1 MNKNSFFKKENYFDL
16 LIKNKN
22 IGVCSYDSGG
32 ANVINSLIKRK
43 GIKPKKY
50 FISGPAKIIFNKKK
64 NINSKLDIDILISG
78 TGTSD
83 FEKKVINNCVN
94 RGIEVI
100 CFFDHWTNYKQRLI
114 LNKKMLRPSY
124 LIGTDYFSLKKLK
137 HIFRD
142 SKLIYVKNYYLNS
155 IKKNLLNKKKSKRE
169 FDYGYL
175 SSNNKNEQII
185 FSKFVDKL
193 TKNKRNNF
201 IKILYRS
208 HPSEKVKNHK
218 TFFKNKIEI
227 KYASPNQRLEKF
239 LMMCNIYVGY
249 DSMSLVVAKF
259 CRLKVINICKPSKSQ
274 IPYKLN

>member
-22 IGVCSYDSGG
+22 IGVCSHDSGS

-43 GIKPKKY
+43 RIKPKKY
-50 FISGPAKIIFNKKK
+50 FIDGPAKIIFNKKK
-64 NINSKLDIDILISG
+64 NTNNKLDIDILISG

-83 FEKKVINNCVN
+83 FEKKVINNCIN
-94 RGIEVI
+94 RGIEVV

-114 LNKKMLRPSY
+114 LDKKILRPSY

-137 HIFRD
+137 NIFRD
-142 SKLIYVKNYYLNS
+142 SKLIFVKNYYLNS
-155 IKKNLLNKKKSKRE
+155 IKKNLITKKKTKRK
-169 FDYGYL
+169 FHYGYL
-175 SSNNKNEQII
+175 SSNNKNEQIV
-185 FSKFVDKL
+185 FSKFINKL
-193 TKNKRNNF
+193 IKNKKNNF
-201 IKILYRS
+201 IKILYRA
-208 HPSEKVKNHK
+208 HPSEKIKK
-218 TFFKNKIEI
+218 YKIFYKNKIEI
-227 KYASPNQRLEKF
+227 KYASTNQRLEKF

-259 CRLKVINICKPSKSQ
+259 CRLKVINICKLNKSK

>member
-22 IGVCSYDSGG
+22 IGICSYDSGG

-50 FISGPAKIIFNKKK
+50 FINGPAKIIFNKKK
-64 NINSKLDIDILISG
+64 NIDNKLDFDILISS

-83 FEKKVINNCVN
+83 FEKKIINKCIN
-94 RGIEVI
+94 RGIEVF

-114 LNKKMLRPSY
+114 LNKKILRPSY
-124 LIGTDYFSLKKLK
+124 LIGTDYFSLKKLR

-142 SKLIYVKNYYLNS
+142 SKLIFVKNYYLRS
-155 IKKNLLNKKKSKRE
+155 IKQNLLTKKKSKRE

-175 SSNNKNEQII
+175 SSNNKNEQIV
-185 FSKFVDKL
+185 FSKFIDNLIK
-193 TKNKRNNF
+193 KKKNNF
-201 IKILYRS
+201 IKILYRA
-208 HPSEKVKNHK
+208 HPSEKIKNYK
-218 TFFKNKIEI
+218 IFYKNRIEI
-227 KYASPNQRLEKF
+227 KYASVNQRLEKF

-259 CRLKVINICKPSKSQ
+259 CRLRVINICKLNKSK